1 MKCLPLQDAG
11 PHALIQNSAN
21 AQTFSQKF
29 TDLNSVPTPKTGNTS
44 ARLLHAKL
52 AKLKTLS
59 LLEMEPVPV
68 TSLNAVLAK
77 FAKMEHALRDPLL
90 AHFLARGNVLEVKSA
105 LMENASDNP
114 LLADVLQSDVI
125 EELFAET
132 GSASN
137 HIHLAIV
144 LM

>member
-1 MKCLPLQDAG
+1 
-11 PHALIQNSAN
+11 
-21 AQTFSQKF
+21 
-29 TDLNSVPTPKTGNTS
+29 
-44 ARLLHAKL
+44 
-52 AKLKTLS
+52 
-59 LLEMEPVPV
+59 MEPVPA

-125 EELFAET
+125 EDKLAEMD
-132 GSASN
+132 N
-137 HIHLAIV
+137 V
-144 LM
+144 LIILEFVGKTFVKKDTHAEKMTDAFFK